1 MTLARGLAPAFLRFA
16 GKRTDFLQFH
26 NVKNP
31 AKSRGGPGPDYYLK
45 NYEDGE
51 RGRGPGGGRARLR
64 GLRAPHGPV
73 LLLRLRGT
81 GRAVRSAARRRTG
94 RGAPPSP
101 SLPLPVCPAEEQKAR
116 AGQRPRT
123 GPSPGIAGRAPLLL
137 HRFSRDLSGASGA
150 PRELCLSLGTPASFP
165 RFSVQLRP
173 RGSPQPG
180 PARCPSVPGEPLPL
194 RSAVP
199 PGPARS
205 VGGTASSRLCPAPFL
220 AALCPPPSGSAA
232 ARKVFTFCGP

>member
-51 RGRGPGGGRARLR
+51 RGRGPGGGRR
-64 GLRAPHGPV
+64 GCGVCGHRTVPFRCSGSVAPGSPCAPPAGAAPGGG
-73 LLLRLRGT
+73 LLLPFPPLAGVSGGGT
-81 GRAVRSAARRRTG
+81 KGPRRE
-94 RGAPPSP
+94 S
-101 SLPLPVCPAEEQKAR
+101 
-116 AGQRPRT
+116 
-123 GPSPGIAGRAPLLL
+123 SPGIAGRAPLLL
-137 HRFSRDLSGASGA
+137 HRFSLDVPGPSGA
-150 PRELCLSLGTPASFP
+150 PRELCLSLRTPVSFP

-180 PARCPSVPGEPLPL
+180 PARCPSVPGEPLFL

-199 PGPARS
+199 PGPARND
-205 VGGTASSRLCPAPFL
+205 GGTASSRLCPAPFL
-220 AALCPPPSGSAA
+220 PALCPPPSGSAA